1 LKKKLLKVLKYISK
15 NDITYNQQI
24 NNGKIYIKS
33 RFSSWFV
40 LKLKIRIQMNRIIFL
55 AMLLLGLTAKAQ
67 VGRVGINTASPE
79 ATLSIEVDPANA
91 LSTATSNEGVLIP
104 KLSKARIA
112 NITTPVDATMIY
124 VSDLTYTGTNPAV
137 ADITSKGFYYYD
149 EDPVMPANSKW
160 KKLNVNAGGANLYN
174 ADGALADNRTVN
186 MNGKNLSFT
195 GTGNVGIGKSA
206 TTDHRLE
213 VAGSLNA
220 EGYLR
225 SSINDPVGG
234 YLTLTNPQK
243 TGNDMQDWKL
253 FNMTGSYNK
262 GLQFWKYS
270 PSGVGS
276 GMVMTL
282 ADNGNVGIGTN
293 APTAKFHVK
302 DGGVYAEDGVFISSR
317 STIDGGALS
326 LRNPSKANSEASN
339 WVLYNM
345 KQGVYGDNS
354 LQFWRYSSDG
364 TKNGMAM
371 TLADNG
377 NVGIGAGTPGLKLHV
392 QSSHEHKIRLQHEGS
407 ADFTDLIK
415 RSGGAFTIVNNVGGI
430 WNGFFSIANSGNVG
444 LGTEGPGQ
452 KLHVEGNSYMN
463 GWLHT
468 TQGARISGTSKPH
481 SGADLWVD
489 GHTDTN
495 TLNVRSSLEA
505 VLKNKVMPS
514 VGATQCS
521 QSQEGTFRYE
531 KQTIVGMPAQEG
543 YLLICSARSDGRYT
557 WRYIQLGAYG
567 T

>member
-1 LKKKLLKVLKYISK
+1 
-15 NDITYNQQI
+15 
-24 NNGKIYIKS
+24 
-33 RFSSWFV
+33 
-40 LKLKIRIQMNRIIFL
+40 MNRIIFSVL
-55 AMLLLGLTAKAQ
+55 VLSGMTVSAQ
-67 VGRVGINTASPE
+67 VGKVGINTATPQ

-91 LSTATSNEGVLIP
+91 ASTATSNEGVLIP

-112 NITTPVDATMIY
+112 NIASPVDATMIY
-124 VSDLTYTGTNPAV
+124 ISDLTYTGTNPAV

-160 KKLNVNAGGANLYN
+160 KKLNVNAGGNNLYN
-174 ADGALADNRTVN
+174 TDGSLSDNRTVN

-195 GTGNVGIGKSA
+195 GTGNVGIG
-206 TTDHRLE
+206 
-213 VAGSLNA
+213 
-220 EGYLR
+220 
-225 SSINDPVGG
+225 
-234 YLTLTNPQK
+234 
-243 TGNDMQDWKL
+243 
-253 FNMTGSYNK
+253 
-262 GLQFWKYS
+262 
-270 PSGVGS
+270 
-276 GMVMTL
+276 
-282 ADNGNVGIGTN
+282 TN
-293 APTAKFHVK
+293 APAAKLHVK

-364 TKNGMAM
+364 TKNAMAM

-377 NVGIGAGTPGLKLHV
+377 NVGIGTNNPGLKLHV

-543 YLLICSARSDGRYT
+543 HLLICSARSDGRYT

>member
-1 LKKKLLKVLKYISK
+1 
-15 NDITYNQQI
+15 
-24 NNGKIYIKS
+24 
-33 RFSSWFV
+33 
-40 LKLKIRIQMNRIIFL
+40 MNRIIFL

-149 EDPVMPANSKW
+149 EDPVMPVNSKW
-160 KKLNVNAGGANLYN
+160 KKLNVNAGGTNLYN
-174 ADGALADNRTVN
+174 TDGSLTDNRTVN

-195 GTGNVGIGKSA
+195 GTGNVGIGKAA
-206 TTDHRLE
+206 TADHRLE
-213 VAGSLNA
+213 VAGSIKA

-234 YLTLTNPQK
+234 YLSLINPQK
-243 TGNDMQDWKL
+243 TGNDMQDWTL
-253 FNMTGSYNK
+253 FNMTGGYAK

-276 GMVMTL
+276 GPVMTLGDNGFVGIGLPANVSPAHRVHIKDGHFYAEEGALYSQYSNNEGGRVVLRNPNKIGGIANEWVLFNMTSAYGTPSLQFWRYFQSGGGGMVMTL
-282 ADNGNVGIGTN
+282 ADDGNVGIGT
-293 APTAKFHVK
+293 
-302 DGGVYAEDGVFISSR
+302 
-317 STIDGGALS
+317 
-326 LRNPSKANSEASN
+326 SN
-339 WVLYNM
+339 
-345 KQGVYGDNS
+345 
-354 LQFWRYSSDG
+354 
-364 TKNGMAM
+364 
-371 TLADNG
+371 
-377 NVGIGAGTPGLKLHV
+377 
-392 QSSHEHKIRLQHEGS
+392 
-407 ADFTDLIK
+407 
-415 RSGGAFTIVNNVGGI
+415 
-430 WNGFFSIANSGNVG
+430 
-444 LGTEGPGQ
+444 PGQ

-463 GWLHT
+463 GWLYT

-543 YLLICSARSDGRYT
+543 HLLICSARSDGRYT